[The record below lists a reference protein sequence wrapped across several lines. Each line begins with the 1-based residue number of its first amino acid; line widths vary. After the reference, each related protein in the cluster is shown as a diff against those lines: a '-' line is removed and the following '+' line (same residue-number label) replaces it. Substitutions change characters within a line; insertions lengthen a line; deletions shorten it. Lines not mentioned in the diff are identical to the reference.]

1 MGNLPRDKKFYE
13 CGDWVDI
20 LAEKD
25 LTDHPREVLRRF
37 TRESIE
43 DGYRWEYYRALEWM
57 NETGPD
63 WEDLTDEQRDNIRQH
78 QREHA
83 QAMQNFGKAIASGN
97 SDAIDVAGKKLT
109 GL

>member
-1 MGNLPRDKKFYE
+1 MSNLPRDKKFFE

-20 LAEKD
+20 LADKSISHQSKM
-25 LTDHPREVLRRF
+25 TRMRF
-37 TRESIE
+37 HKEASE